1 MSLVRYKNKNTGRIS
16 VYESTSNYDPVNKTS
31 RPIRKYI
38 GYEDPVT
45 GEFIPSSGKPG
56 RRKKSDESQTSSD
69 KQNKNTSENDYKRA
83 VSEINRQRLEIE
95 DLKKQ
100 IRVLNKQL
108 EDIHSA
114 ADKFIT
120 TIQNTR

>member
-120 TIQNTR
+120 AIQNTR

>member
-56 RRKKSDESQTSSD
+56 RKKKSNESQTSSD
-69 KQNKNTSENDYKRA
+69 KQSKNTSENDYTRA
-83 VSEINRQRLEIE
+83 ISEINRQRLEIE

-100 IRVLNKQL
+100 IRVLNKQI

-120 TIQNTR
+120 AIQNTR

>member
-16 VYESTSNYDPVNKTS
+16 VYESTSNYDAVNKTS

-108 EDIHSA
+108 EDIHNA

-120 TIQNTR
+120 AIQNTR

>member
-56 RRKKSDESQTSSD
+56 RKKKSNESQTSSD
-69 KQNKNTSENDYKRA
+69 KQSKNTSENDYTRA
-83 VSEINRQRLEIE
+83 ISEINRQRLEIE

-120 TIQNTR
+120 AIQNTR

>member
-16 VYESTSNYDPVNKTS
+16 VYESTSNYDAVNKTS

-83 VSEINRQRLEIE
+83 LSEISRQRLEIE

-120 TIQNTR
+120 AIQNTR

>member
-16 VYESTSNYDPVNKTS
+16 VYESTSNYDAVNKTS

-83 VSEINRQRLEIE
+83 VSEINRQRSEIE

-120 TIQNTR
+120 AIQNTR

>member
-16 VYESTSNYDPVNKTS
+16 VYESTSNYDAVNKTS

-38 GYEDPVT
+38 GYENPVT

-108 EDIHSA
+108 EDIHNA

-120 TIQNTR
+120 AIQNTR